1 MTLTMSLGE
10 AQRKLVRLPDD
21 FAQDS
26 DLAVVAIMQPD
37 ESVPSLAIVPWEQY
51 IAMVEIVDILYARK
65 RQSTE
70 LFHDI
75 FDGEVLD

>member
-1 MTLTMSLGE
+1 MTLSMSIGE

-21 FAQDS
+21 FAQDP

-37 ESVPSLAIVPWEQY
+37 ESEPSLAIMPWEQY
-51 IAMVEIVDILYARK
+51 MALVETLNILYARK